1 MKFFLKL
8 SFLSPFFF
16 ISVCSHDFIG
26 EFSTSY
32 RELSRGQSQFNVY
45 EVSFSC
51 MYRNVSVFKFKTE
64 APMETSVQ
72 VLQCVLVVFFC
83 LEPFCWSL
91 TCVWC
96 HDTKNVISSNP
107 RTFTA
112 FSMHNF
118 VLQKIHW
125 TLNNVN
131 SKKEKQLYRT
141 ESVNV
146 LPSILL
152 IVLQDIT
159 LVTLC

>member
-1 MKFFLKL
+1 MTLLENLAPATENYPEDRASSTSMRWVFPACIGMLVYLNSKLKL
-8 SFLSPFFF
+8 LWRP
-16 ISVCSHDFIG
+16 V
-26 EFSTSY
+26 Y
-32 RELSRGQSQFNVY
+32 RFY
-45 EVSFSC
+45 
-51 MYRNVSVFKFKTE
+51 SVFWVF
-64 APMETSVQ
+64 
-72 VLQCVLVVFFC
+72 FFC

-141 ESVNV
+141 KCQR
-146 LPSILL
+146 SIL
-152 IVLQDIT
+152 
-159 LVTLC
+159 VTGMATKYPTNGSTRYNISYTMLA